1 MFQFIQSISIDVAAG
16 LAQGK
21 ALVDS
26 DQALLADHFPGN
38 PVLPGSWLIELAAQI
53 AGPLAEELAQQK
65 HDTNRWALLG
75 MIRDAKFLQPVSLP
89 ATLDLFAK
97 AERVDTSSIT
107 VGVAAEVEGQLI
119 MRAQLVMM
127 MTVATPAWEEAIRA
141 RVARLARWK
150 EMA

>member
-16 LAQGK
+16 LAQGR
-21 ALVDS
+21 AQVGS
-26 DQALLADHFPGN
+26 DQALLADHFAGN
-38 PVLPGSWLIELAAQI
+38 PLLPGSWLIELTAQI
-53 AGPLAEELAQQK
+53 AGPLAEELTRQK
-65 HDTNRWALLG
+65 HDTNRWALIG

-107 VGVAAEVEGQLI
+107 VGVTAEVGGQLV

-127 MTVATPAWEEAIRA
+127 MTEATPAWEEAIRA
-141 RVARLARWK
+141 REARLALWK
-150 EMA
+150 ERA